1 MPPRRRCKMAV
12 RTIKGI
18 LQRRHTEQGEPSHS
32 LTGEGH
38 GRGEESGMH
47 LEELHGVWG
56 AECHHSGYRNKRDLR
71 WSVDHTYRKPCYKP
85 QGETQDDAAGEV
97 GGGHISAESRDNT
110 TRPEERTSAF
120 IGPSGEVSDDAC
132 RKRPIPSD
140 RQLTTTPAQ
149 AIPGGQEVSE
159 PKVPRTV

>member
-12 RTIKGI
+12 RTIKEI

-38 GRGEESGMH
+38 GRGEELECT

-71 WSVDHTYRKPCYKP
+71 WSVAHNYREPSYKP
-85 QGETQDDAAGEV
+85 QGEMRAKPLEKSEEV
-97 GGGHISAESRDNT
+97 IYPWRVET
-110 TRPEERTSAF
+110 T
-120 IGPSGEVSDDAC
+120 
-132 RKRPIPSD
+132 
-140 RQLTTTPAQ
+140 
-149 AIPGGQEVSE
+149 
-159 PKVPRTV
+159 